1 MDNYEQAVQTLRFLA
16 IDAVE
21 KADSGHP
28 GTPMA
33 LSTAAVE
40 LFSEHLRYVPEVPD
54 WPNRDRFVLSCGHA
68 SMPGRW
74 RRAKISATR
83 TRRKN
88 TMPRLA
94 ATKIAAHSFS
104 GPVA

>member
-33 LSTAAVE
+33 LSTC
-40 LFSEHLRYVPEVPD
+40 LLYTSPSP
-54 WPNRDRFVLSCGHA
+54 RDS
-68 SMPGRW
+68 
-74 RRAKISATR
+74 
-83 TRRKN
+83 
-88 TMPRLA
+88 
-94 ATKIAAHSFS
+94 
-104 GPVA
+104 